1 MTQEQQIQGNLELDD
16 NVTVDDNELGST
28 PYEHIRERKVVIQ
41 PYDYAV
47 RTLMDMIIDGDLVLD
62 PNYQRKYQWDDVK
75 ASKFIESII
84 LNIPVPVVYLAEEK
98 MVHLV

>member
-62 PNYQRKYQWDDVK
+62 L
-75 ASKFIESII
+75 II
-84 LNIPVPVVYLAEEK
+84 RENISGMMLKPLNL
-98 MVHLV
+98 